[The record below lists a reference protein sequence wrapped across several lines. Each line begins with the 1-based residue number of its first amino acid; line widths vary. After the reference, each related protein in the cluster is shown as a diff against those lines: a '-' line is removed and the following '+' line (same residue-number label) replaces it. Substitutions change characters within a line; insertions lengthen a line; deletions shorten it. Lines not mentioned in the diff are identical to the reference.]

1 MFVNWFIKSSK
12 KHPDRPC
19 VEVNNE
25 QMTYREMG
33 RLSSKIAAEIQRRQ
47 LTSCPIGLLAYRSFN
62 SYAGI
67 LGIMYSQN
75 IYLPLNPNFP
85 LARTRKMIEMVTC
98 RVLIVGNEC
107 VDYLLKLLPQIS
119 HPMTIV
125 FPDTAEAD
133 GISAVEGH
141 TFIFSTA
148 LKETAELGEIND
160 IAEEAVAYFVFTSG
174 STGEPKIV
182 QQTNRNVITYLD
194 YVSKRYD
201 LDEHDR
207 VSQTF
212 ELTFDNSIHDMFI
225 CWKYGACLYCI
236 PRNQLMLPAA
246 YIKDKQLTVWYSVPS
261 IGLSMLRLNRLKPG
275 SLPSLRYTLFC
286 GEALPKTLAIAWA
299 KAANH
304 SKIENYYGITETT
317 HQVSVYQ
324 WDGDN
329 SEAECVNDI
338 APIGKIFDNLKYCI
352 LDRQRQEVPRGE
364 PGELYVSGVQ
374 VTREY
379 FNDPER
385 TRAAY
390 VQISHPGDDVWFK
403 TGDLVKERENGNLNY
418 LGRLDNQV
426 QILGNRV
433 ELQEVDCILKKASGS
448 EMVISLAW
456 PIRDGIAEKIVAFI
470 AECDEQKRPQILD
483 YCQQALPPYMVPHE
497 IFIIDTIPLND
508 NGKFDKQQLIQM
520 LESSP

>member
-1 MFVNWFIKSSK
+1 
-12 KHPDRPC
+12 
-19 VEVNNE
+19 
-25 QMTYREMG
+25 
-33 RLSSKIAAEIQRRQ
+33 
-47 LTSCPIGLLAYRSFN
+47 
-62 SYAGI
+62 
-67 LGIMYSQN
+67 
-75 IYLPLNPNFP
+75 
-85 LARTRKMIEMVTC
+85 
-98 RVLIVGNEC
+98 
-107 VDYLLKLLPQIS
+107 
-119 HPMTIV
+119 
-125 FPDTAEAD
+125 
-133 GISAVEGH
+133 
-141 TFIFSTA
+141 
-148 LKETAELGEIND
+148 
-160 IAEEAVAYFVFTSG
+160 
-174 STGEPKIV
+174 
-182 QQTNRNVITYLD
+182 
-194 YVSKRYD
+194 
-201 LDEHDR
+201 
-207 VSQTF
+207 
-212 ELTFDNSIHDMFI
+212 
-225 CWKYGACLYCI
+225 
-236 PRNQLMLPAA
+236 
-246 YIKDKQLTVWYSVPS
+246 
-261 IGLSMLRLNRLKPG
+261 MLRLNRLKPG

-390 VQISHPGDDVWFK
+390 VQISHLGDDVWFK